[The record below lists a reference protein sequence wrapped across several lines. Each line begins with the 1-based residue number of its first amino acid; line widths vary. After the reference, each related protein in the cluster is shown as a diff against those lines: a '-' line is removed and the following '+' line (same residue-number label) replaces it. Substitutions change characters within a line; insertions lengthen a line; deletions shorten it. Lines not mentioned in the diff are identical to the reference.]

1 MRRSGT
7 RASGLCARWVP
18 KPAALGNPLKDPPQR
33 SKLRFAH
40 RLESL
45 CSYSRV
51 SNQET
56 IECQFPWRNT
66 RLNFGVIDVRYE
78 RGVFLPQQNLWLDP
92 WEAKDFAFVSHA
104 HSDHIAPHREIIV
117 SERTASLMRARLPGK
132 RKEIILPFSQ
142 ENDVRGMRV
151 TLFPAGHI
159 FGSAQLFLRT
169 ENDSLL
175 YTGDFKLRQGQS
187 AEPTEWTAAD
197 TLIMETTYGIPRYRL
212 PPTEEVIA
220 QIVAFCRDAIENK
233 EVPVLLGYSLGKAQE
248 ILCALAG
255 ADLTPMLHGSVYQM
269 TRIYEQYGQKF
280 CHYLRYHAN
289 DLAGKVLICPPSANR
304 SRMLEKIPR
313 KRVAMIS
320 GWAVDRNA
328 IYRYQV
334 DAAFPLSDHADYDDL
349 LRYVELVGPKRVFTL
364 HGFAA
369 QFARDLRARGLEAWA
384 LTEENQM
391 ELTFGTSL
399 AHLPETAIA
408 VSTAQSNGLS
418 PVTEAATMATPSEF
432 LAFAN
437 VGQAI
442 AATPAKLEKVRL
454 LAEYFSTLNDERL
467 AIATVYFTGHA
478 FPQTDLRTLQVGGS
492 VIYRALGSATK
503 ISDAEFRRIAHS
515 HGDAGKT
522 AFDVLDGR
530 TVPEPFGIADSY
542 KFFEQLQKLRGP
554 VAKKEALQNRMARLS
569 AREGQYVVKILT
581 GDLRIGLREGL
592 VEEAIARA
600 FNAPLDEVKEANML
614 LGDIGQTAVLAKNN
628 ELHRAE
634 LSLFRPIKCML
645 ASPEPT
651 AEAIW
656 KRFVDVAAA
665 VSAAEPKNPPPETA
679 AATTPQGKTPPPTV
693 YVEDKFDGIR
703 AQLHAGRACAEIFS
717 RDLRRITGQ
726 FPEIAEQA
734 REFSQELILDG
745 EIIAFAED
753 RKLTFFDLQKR
764 LGRKTDALDLFET
777 SSADVPVIFVAFDLL
792 FLDGRSLL
800 RTALRERRN
809 LLRGLKLPSKFQIA
823 SVAAAQSAN
832 EIENEFK
839 RARLRLNEGLM
850 VKDPESLYSPGR
862 RGMFWF
868 KLKKELATLDVV
880 VVGAELGHGKRNHVL
895 SDYTFAVRDERSGDL
910 LPIGKAYSGL
920 TDAEIAEL
928 TEHFKQ
934 NTLVEHGR
942 YREVKPDIVL
952 EVAFNSIQP
961 STRHSSGLSLRFPRI
976 KAIRR
981 DKTIENI
988 DTLAYAQQ
996 LATEGDRG
1004 NSSPSSRA

>member
-1 MRRSGT
+1 
-7 RASGLCARWVP
+7 
-18 KPAALGNPLKDPPQR
+18 
-33 SKLRFAH
+33 
-40 RLESL
+40 
-45 CSYSRV
+45 
-51 SNQET
+51 
-56 IECQFPWRNT
+56 
-66 RLNFGVIDVRYE
+66 VIDVRYE

-117 SERTASLMRARLPGK
+117 SERTARLMRARLPGK
-132 RKEIILPFSQ
+132 RKEIILPFNR
-142 ENDVRGMRV
+142 EKDVRGMQV
-151 TLFPAGHI
+151 TLLPAGHI

-169 ENDSLL
+169 ENDSML
-175 YTGDFKLRQGQS
+175 YTGDFKLRRGQS
-187 AEPTEWTAAD
+187 AEPAQWTAAS

-212 PPTEEVIA
+212 PPTEEVIG
-220 QIVAFCRDAIENK
+220 QIIAFCRDAIEND

-255 ADLTPMLHGSVYQM
+255 AELTPMLHGSVYQM

-280 CHYLRYHAN
+280 CHYLRYHPN
-289 DLAGKVLICPPSANR
+289 DLGGKVLICPPSANH
-304 SRMLEKIPR
+304 SRMVEKIPR

-320 GWAVDRNA
+320 GWAVDPNS

-369 QFARDLRARGLEAWA
+369 QFACDLRARGIEAWA

-399 AHLPETAIA
+399 AQLPDTVPVAAVAGRGPGSTTPATIA
-408 VSTAQSNGLS
+408 ESNGL
-418 PVTEAATMATPSEF
+418 PPATAAATTAARSQF
-432 LAFAN
+432 LDFAN

-442 AATPAKLEKVRL
+442 AATPAKLEKVHL
-454 LAEYFSTLNDERL
+454 LAKYFSSLDDERL

-478 FPQTDLRTLQVGGS
+478 FPQTDLRTLQVGGA
-492 VIYRALGSATK
+492 VIYRALGGATK
-503 ISDAEFRRIAHS
+503 ISDAEFQRIAHS

-530 TVPEPFGIADSY
+530 TVPEPFDLIDSY
-542 KFFEQLQKLRGP
+542 KFFEYLQKLRGP
-554 VAKKEALQNRMARLS
+554 AAKKEALQSRLARVS

-592 VEEAIARA
+592 VEEAIAKA

-614 LGDIGQTAVLAKNN
+614 LGDIGRIAVLAKNN

-656 KRFVDVAAA
+656 KRFVDVA
-665 VSAAEPKNPPPETA
+665 VSPRP
-679 AATTPQGKTPPPTV
+679 ATTSAPDKAPIV

-703 AQLHAGRACAEIFS
+703 AQLHVSRRRSELFS
-717 RDLRRITGQ
+717 RDLKRITGQ
-726 FPEIAEQA
+726 FPEIAQQA
-734 REFSQELILDG
+734 REFSQEIILDG

-800 RTALRERRN
+800 RTPLRERRE
-809 LLRGLKLPSKFQIA
+809 LLRGLTLPSKFQIA
-823 SVAAAQSAN
+823 SVVAVHSAN

-850 VKDPESLYSPGR
+850 VKDPESFYSPGR

-880 VVGAELGHGKRNHVL
+880 VVAAELGHGKRNHVL
-895 SDYTFAVRDERSGDL
+895 SDYTFAVRDESNGEL

-920 TDAEIAEL
+920 TDAEIGEL
-928 TEHFKQ
+928 TEHFKH
-934 NTLVEHGR
+934 NTLVDRGR

-961 STRHSSGLSLRFPRI
+961 STRHSSGLALRFPRI

-988 DTLAYAQQ
+988 DTLAYARR
-996 LATEGDRG
+996 LAAEQNR
-1004 NSSPSSRA
+1004 R